1 MRSSGRGTFRLF
13 LAFLCTGW
21 YDERMKKRVAYY
33 VSRKNPLIWLAAL
46 VMLAS
51 AALRIANVCGKG
63 ADARTVWLLV
73 VLPVTACVFYVLNIL
88 CNGKDRFY
96 RSSVPVFLLAIYY
109 GIKVTLVSPYLWLTF
124 VFWIAYLAIAAFYAV
139 TVSGHVKSTIP
150 LLLLLL
156 AAFAV
161 LAAMHE
167 KEFSR
172 ENWDQLRTIL
182 PDLLFLL
189 GGILTLLSMKMY
201 LDSAYHP
208 TWGDRSDGRKLRS
221 LDPNLIDAAMDLGA
235 TPFQALTK
243 VIVPQIKPG
252 IVSGALI
259 AFTMS
264 FDDFVISYFTTGNG
278 VNNISIL
285 VYTMSKR
292 VNPSINALST
302 IVILLITLVLGVVNI
317 VPIVREKR
325 EKDGKSSR
333 AVSRKA
339 MAAVAAVLVLAVVGG
354 TVGASLSQQHKSAA
368 AVEKYGSNVL
378 KLYLPGEYLG
388 ENVISDFEKQ
398 YGVRVIVENFDSN
411 EMMYTKLMAGDRYDV
426 IIPSDYMIERLM
438 NEDFLQPLDKSM
450 IPNMENMSDAVLGMS
465 YDPDNTYSIPYFWG
479 SVGLV
484 YNHENVDPAVIESEG
499 WEVLRNTD
507 YAGHIYIYDS
517 ERDSFMMAFKAL
529 GYSMNTEDPNEINDA
544 YEWLLQMNNTM
555 SPVYVTDEVID
566 GMMNGYKDIAVVYSG
581 DAAVVLDENEDM
593 SFYMPSQGTNIWC
606 DAMVIPQN
614 AENPKLAHEFINYML
629 TYEAAFDNTET
640 VGYTSPNAEVFEEM
654 TSSEDLY
661 ADNAA
666 YLPRSGYEKDEMF
679 HDNQVLMRELSK
691 LWIKVKAAK

>member
-221 LDPNLIDAAMDLGA
+221 LDPMAVVANYIMPTRVGSSNFIRESVAKYPALNRFLSGQQVYSRDDDIQFCMVVKTSMDTSAPESITKLHLKPTDTIEDIYEKLNKGISEIQG
-235 TPFQALTK
+235 QA
-243 VIVPQIKPG
+243 IG
-252 IVSGALI
+252 GSD
-259 AFTMS
+259 
-264 FDDFVISYFTTGNG
+264 FDKTA
-278 VNNISIL
+278 
-285 VYTMSKR
+285 K
-292 VNPSINALST
+292 ALSYIPGVLFKFAIWLLKT
-302 IVILLITLVLGVVNI
+302 IDYFGFLPKFLLEVSPFHASIFFTSMGSLGIPPIVHHLYDFGNMPVFVAFGCKYHKNEVLDDGTVVRRKYIDYTVNTDERICDGFYYATTLKHLKRLLSHPEQLDKPAPVVN
-317 VPIVREKR
+317 
-325 EKDGKSSR
+325 
-333 AVSRKA
+333 
-339 MAAVAAVLVLAVVGG
+339 
-354 TVGASLSQQHKSAA
+354 H
-368 AVEKYGSNVL
+368 
-378 KLYLPGEYLG
+378 
-388 ENVISDFEKQ
+388 
-398 YGVRVIVENFDSN
+398 
-411 EMMYTKLMAGDRYDV
+411 DV
-426 IIPSDYMIERLM
+426 D
-438 NEDFLQPLDKSM
+438 
-450 IPNMENMSDAVLGMS
+450 
-465 YDPDNTYSIPYFWG
+465 
-479 SVGLV
+479 
-484 YNHENVDPAVIESEG
+484 
-499 WEVLRNTD
+499 
-507 YAGHIYIYDS
+507 
-517 ERDSFMMAFKAL
+517 
-529 GYSMNTEDPNEINDA
+529 
-544 YEWLLQMNNTM
+544 
-555 SPVYVTDEVID
+555 
-566 GMMNGYKDIAVVYSG
+566 
-581 DAAVVLDENEDM
+581 
-593 SFYMPSQGTNIWC
+593 
-606 DAMVIPQN
+606 
-614 AENPKLAHEFINYML
+614 
-629 TYEAAFDNTET
+629 
-640 VGYTSPNAEVFEEM
+640 
-654 TSSEDLY
+654 
-661 ADNAA
+661 
-666 YLPRSGYEKDEMF
+666 
-679 HDNQVLMRELSK
+679 
-691 LWIKVKAAK
+691 